1 MAVPPLGDGTGTIHL
16 RALKGKRCHAG
27 QQNRDRDG
35 RLREGHLTT
44 IRQFHILGIMKTI
57 ARLPLAQLSADETH
71 VEAFKALAHLSRL
84 QVFFL
89 LVKAG
94 REMSVGEIQEA
105 VEIPGP
111 TLSHHLDILRRA
123 GLIES
128 RKEERYI
135 YYSVQRE
142 RVTALVRLLTA
153 CC

>member
-1 MAVPPLGDGTGTIHL
+1 
-16 RALKGKRCHAG
+16 
-27 QQNRDRDG
+27 
-35 RLREGHLTT
+35 
-44 IRQFHILGIMKTI
+44 MKTI
-57 ARLPLAQLSADETH
+57 ARLPLAELSADESH

-84 QVFFL
+84 QVFFV

-94 REMSVGEIQEA
+94 KALSVGEIQDA

-111 TLSHHLDILRRA
+111 TLSHHLDVLRRA
-123 GLIES
+123 GLVES

-142 RVTALVRLLTA
+142 RLTALVRLLTA

>member
-1 MAVPPLGDGTGTIHL
+1 
-16 RALKGKRCHAG
+16 
-27 QQNRDRDG
+27 
-35 RLREGHLTT
+35 
-44 IRQFHILGIMKTI
+44 MKTI
-57 ARLPLAQLSADETH
+57 ARLPLAQLAADDTH
-71 VEAFKALAHLSRL
+71 VEAFKALAHLSRREVL
-84 QVFFL
+84 CR

-94 REMSVGEIQEA
+94 RAMSVGEIEEA

-123 GLIES
+123 GLLES